1 MVSINIK
8 NIPFTNNEQLVD
20 IFNFNPKKLSIK
32 KVTDAINDDKEYIY
46 YVKYDNNY
54 FYLVIDN
61 LEGYSKHCKEKD
73 TAELSSLEHRKEL
86 QCIIEDQKQE
96 KFIIKYEIK

>member
-46 YVKYDNNY
+46 
-54 FYLVIDN
+54 
-61 LEGYSKHCKEKD
+61 
-73 TAELSSLEHRKEL
+73 
-86 QCIIEDQKQE
+86 
-96 KFIIKYEIK
+96 